1 MWSYFIELAI
11 FGLFILLA
19 NKFKICSKNSK
30 KDIARSIIVGVAF
43 ILGNV
48 LIDFIFNIILLF
60 IYDMPSAYM
69 TFAFLMDIIDILL
82 PALGAYVISQLLGC
96 KRKIGIIAALTAIV
110 VLISLALS
118 YVEIDTIKVPDE
130 TLESIEEIS
139 AYEETSEKTAAF
151 FTIIR
156 NIINLVPS
164 LSYVVYCLSSRGDTK
179 AYNKQSKKK

>member
-1 MWSYFIELAI
+1 
-11 FGLFILLA
+11 
-19 NKFKICSKNSK
+19 
-30 KDIARSIIVGVAF
+30 
-43 ILGNV
+43 
-48 LIDFIFNIILLF
+48 
-60 IYDMPSAYM
+60 
-69 TFAFLMDIIDILL
+69 MDIIDILL

-130 TLESIEEIS
+130 ALESIEEIS

-156 NIINLVPS
+156 NIINLVPC